1 MSGEP
6 SAPMRLAHT
15 FVLDQVRSRTYPA
28 TTRYLATLERY
39 DEDPDGTAF
48 RNIEVM
54 KSGFFK
60 LRGLMRNPTFT
71 E

>member
-1 MSGEP
+1 
-6 SAPMRLAHT
+6 
-15 FVLDQVRSRTYPA
+15 VLDQVRSRTYPA

-39 DEDPDGTAF
+39 DEDPEGTAF